1 MDDAD
6 LQRDGHQSRAIGG
19 IGNARSKDFQKSTL
33 TGLCT
38 RVHAERE
45 FNVNLV
51 RLGLIAFNEAV
62 VHPFLFG
69 GVFVHSEDGL
79 AILVHHERAVANV
92 PDTVAFGHGEF
103 TLNGKAESGHGP
115 RGDAFEAT
123 EREHR
128 LVGAVARV
136 PDPHADGLLAVRG
149 KNHRC

>member
-6 LQRDGHQSRAIGG
+6 LQRDGHQSRAIGSV
-19 IGNARSKDFQKSTL
+19 GNARSKDFQKSAL
-33 TGLCT
+33 SSLCT

-45 FNVNLV
+45 FDVNLV

-69 GVFVHSEDGL
+69 GLFVHTENGL
-79 AILVHHERAVANV
+79 AVLVHHERAVANV
-92 PDTVAFGHGEF
+92 PNAVAFGHGEF
-103 TLNGKAESGHGP
+103 TLNGKAVNGHRP

-128 LVGAVARV
+128 IVGAVAGV
-136 PDPHADGLLAVRG
+136 PDPHTDGLLAVGR